1 VALFAIVCGWT
12 NAAAAFA
19 GTSKVVRYRGFRLVV
34 PASWPLYDLSSDPS
48 VCVRF
53 NRHAVYL
60 GRPSSQ
66 QRCPA
71 HAIGR
76 TEAIL
81 LQPLAA
87 AASARDA
94 AGSGL
99 PPVANAGAQPPQ
111 GSAAQLVVPHAG
123 VLVTATWESR
133 PGVIERALGTRLP
146 ASTASAAASAP
157 PAPPSRA
164 RAASAAA
171 GSIFNGLGFDACSA
185 PSAAQM
191 EAWSESSYR
200 AVGVYIGGTN
210 MACAQPNLTA
220 SWVNAESAAG
230 WHLIPTYVGLQAPSN
245 GCSCAAINSG
255 RASAEGAAAAGDAVK
270 RALAIGI
277 GPGNPIY
284 FDMENYSRGG
294 GNTSAVLTFLAAW
307 TAGLHA
313 AGYQSGVYSNA
324 FGGLGDLVA
333 ARGSGFNEPDDIW
346 IADWN
351 GQRTVASPY
360 VPGGE
365 WSNHRI
371 HQYDGGHNETHGGVT
386 INIDG
391 NFLDGATATS
401 SAAAAAAAFPDG
413 TYLQIEGSEAI
424 YEVVGGAPLFV
435 SPEYR
440 STLSAPKLTPIS
452 QQQFA
457 LLNKVPVDGT
467 LVEDS
472 TGALYRV
479 AGGAPLLVSN
489 PSLFEGIQPVQ
500 IDHWNIA
507 NAGNPAAHLNGFP
520 ANGTFLRTTSGGI
533 YRVAGGA
540 PFAITSWG
548 PLGGFR
554 PSVTIDQWDL
564 SNLSNPAAHLS
575 ATPRSGTVVEG
586 LPSRT
591 YWAFAGGTR
600 RLAYTRSAAVQVSDS
615 GLAAFSAMPCV
626 VPHLQHLTLHQAK
639 GALRRADCG
648 LGKIDRRAR
657 RSTVSHVITQV
668 ARPQSTHTADFAV
681 GLTLG

>member
-1 VALFAIVCGWT
+1 
-12 NAAAAFA
+12 
-19 GTSKVVRYRGFRLVV
+19 
-34 PASWPLYDLSSDPS
+34 
-48 VCVRF
+48 
-53 NRHAVYL
+53 
-60 GRPSSQ
+60 
-66 QRCPA
+66 
-71 HAIGR
+71 
-76 TEAIL
+76 
-81 LQPLAA
+81 
-87 AASARDA
+87 
-94 AGSGL
+94 
-99 PPVANAGAQPPQ
+99 
-111 GSAAQLVVPHAG
+111 
-123 VLVTATWESR
+123 
-133 PGVIERALGTRLP
+133 
-146 ASTASAAASAP
+146 
-157 PAPPSRA
+157 
-164 RAASAAA
+164 
-171 GSIFNGLGFDACSA
+171 
-185 PSAAQM
+185 M
-191 EAWSESSYR
+191 EAWSESPYR

-245 GCSCAAINSG
+245 GCGCAAINPG

-294 GNTSAVLTFLAAW
+294 SNTSAVLTFLSAW
-307 TAGLHA
+307 TVGLHA

-333 ARGSGFNEPDDIW
+333 ARGSGFTEPDDIW

-360 VPGGE
+360 VPSDE
-365 WSNHRI
+365 WSDHRI

-391 NFLDGATATS
+391 NFLDGATAVG

-413 TYLQIEGSEAI
+413 TYLQVEGSEAI
-424 YEVVGGAPLFV
+424 YEIVGGAPLFV
-435 SPEYR
+435 SPEYW

-489 PSLFEGIQPVQ
+489 PGLFEGIQPVQ

-507 NAGNPAAHLNGFP
+507 NAGNPAVHLNGFP
-520 ANGTFLRTTSGGI
+520 ANGTFLRTTTGGV

-540 PFAITSWG
+540 PFAISSWA

-554 PSVTIDQWDL
+554 PSVTVDQWDL

-575 ATPRSGTVVEG
+575 AMPRSGTVVEG
-586 LPSRT
+586 LPSHT
-591 YWAFAGGTR
+591 YWTFAGGTR
-600 RLAYTRSAAVQVSDS
+600 RLASTRLAAVQVSDS
-615 GLAAFSAMPCV
+615 GLAAFAAIPCV
-626 VPHLQHLTLHQAK
+626 VPRLTRLTLLQVRRT
-639 GALRRADCG
+639 LRQADCG
-648 LGKIDRRAR
+648 LGKVRRPAR
-657 RSTVSHVITQV
+657 RSTVPHVITQV
-668 ARPQSTHTADFAV
+668 APPRSTHTADYAV
-681 GLTLG
+681 GVTLG

>member
-1 VALFAIVCGWT
+1 
-12 NAAAAFA
+12 
-19 GTSKVVRYRGFRLVV
+19 
-34 PASWPLYDLSSDPS
+34 
-48 VCVRF
+48 
-53 NRHAVYL
+53 
-60 GRPSSQ
+60 
-66 QRCPA
+66 
-71 HAIGR
+71 
-76 TEAIL
+76 
-81 LQPLAA
+81 
-87 AASARDA
+87 
-94 AGSGL
+94 
-99 PPVANAGAQPPQ
+99 
-111 GSAAQLVVPHAG
+111 
-123 VLVTATWESR
+123 
-133 PGVIERALGTRLP
+133 
-146 ASTASAAASAP
+146 
-157 PAPPSRA
+157 
-164 RAASAAA
+164 
-171 GSIFNGLGFDACSA
+171 
-185 PSAAQM
+185 M

-200 AVGVYIGGTN
+200 AVGIYIGGTN

-255 RASAEGAAAAGDAVK
+255 RESAEGAAAAGDAVK

-333 ARGSGFNEPDDIW
+333 ARGTGFTEPDDIW

-351 GQRTVASPY
+351 GQRTVSSPY
-360 VPGGE
+360 VPSGE

-391 NFLDGATATS
+391 DFLDGATATS

-413 TYLQIEGSEAI
+413 TYLQVEGSEAI

-435 SPEYR
+435 SPEYWR
-440 STLSAPKLTPIS
+440 TLSAPKLTPIS

-457 LLNKVPVDGT
+457 LLDKVPVDGT
-467 LVEDS
+467 LVQDS

-507 NAGNPAAHLNGFP
+507 NAGNPAAHLKQPRRTPERFSGERHVPEDDDRRHLSGRRRRSVRDQQLGAARRLP
-520 ANGTFLRTTSGGI
+520 AIGDDRSVGPLEPLQSGGPPQRHAAQRHGGRGTALAHLLGVRRRNSQAGLHALSGRAGERQRTRGVFGDPVCRAPPSEPDAASGKGRTAASGLWPGEGRPARAPVD
-533 YRVAGGA
+533 RVARHHPGC
-540 PFAITSWG
+540 
-548 PLGGFR
+548 
-554 PSVTIDQWDL
+554 
-564 SNLSNPAAHLS
+564 AA
-575 ATPRSGTVVEG
+575 AK
-586 LPSRT
+586 
-591 YWAFAGGTR
+591 
-600 RLAYTRSAAVQVSDS
+600 YTHS
-615 GLAAFSAMPCV
+615 GLRSRRHPRLIRVKPCV
-626 VPHLQHLTLHQAK
+626 KPGH
-639 GALRRADCG
+639 GR
-648 LGKIDRRAR
+648 
-657 RSTVSHVITQV
+657 
-668 ARPQSTHTADFAV
+668 
-681 GLTLG
+681 